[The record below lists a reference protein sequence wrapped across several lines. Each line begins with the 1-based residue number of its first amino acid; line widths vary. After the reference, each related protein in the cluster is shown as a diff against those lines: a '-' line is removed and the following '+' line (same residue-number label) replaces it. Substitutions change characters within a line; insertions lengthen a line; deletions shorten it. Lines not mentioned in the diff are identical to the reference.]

1 MNLITKSKLAGLVLA
16 IALIFSGTAQEKY
29 SVFLFLIVMLSIGI
43 PHGSVDHLIAFVNP
57 KARKFKNKFTFYL
70 VYLSLI
76 LFNVLLWYFEPL
88 LGLGVFLLVS
98 CYHFGEAQ
106 IIGYNSTKNKFLNFV
121 IGANILLALFLNN
134 INDIKEILKDDI
146 PQFTNLDLSAYD
158 GTFFLLISVVILMIT
173 IVNFDIKRKVPL
185 YAEITILY
193 MCFYHFNLLTSF
205 ALYFGFC
212 HSLPMLMLEY
222 KALKKENFLKFYI
235 KTLPFTILS
244 IVLGFLLY
252 MFNDDIL
259 ISNNFE
265 NLILFVF
272 VVISSLTLPHVFI
285 MKDFVQDK

>member
-1 MNLITKSKLAGLVLA
+1 MNLITKAKLAGLVLA

-134 INDIKEILKDDI
+134 INDILEIFAKSCNHSDSVDLINEVLSGDYDQATARI
-146 PQFTNLDLSAYD
+146 PD
-158 GTFFLLISVVILMIT
+158 
-173 IVNFDIKRKVPL
+173 
-185 YAEITILY
+185 ILY
-193 MCFYHFNLLTSF
+193 RKSYYFFEFIENISQSLLPTLELHFR
-205 ALYFGFC
+205 
-212 HSLPMLMLEY
+212 
-222 KALKKENFLKFYI
+222 
-235 KTLPFTILS
+235 
-244 IVLGFLLY
+244 
-252 MFNDDIL
+252 
-259 ISNNFE
+259 
-265 NLILFVF
+265 
-272 VVISSLTLPHVFI
+272 
-285 MKDFVQDK
+285 